1 MTEKLIQELK
11 SICAL
16 QCADGNW
23 NFDHYMHGMANGLIF
38 AVSIMEGKETKYLD
52 APDKWLDE
60 KADMHTELV
69 EALKGLS
76 DMYGAAFDMVGGDLI
91 MTGSHV
97 DLFEERHAKAQEVL
111 NKATKEG

>member
-1 MTEKLIQELK
+1 MTEKHAQTPWKRSDDNGIVDKENYELATCY
-11 SICAL
+11 SGSVEEDI
-16 QCADGNW
+16 
-23 NFDHYMHGMANGLIF
+23 ANARHI
-38 AVSIMEGKETKYLD
+38 VHCVN
-52 APDKWLDE
+52 
-60 KADMHTELV
+60 MHTELV